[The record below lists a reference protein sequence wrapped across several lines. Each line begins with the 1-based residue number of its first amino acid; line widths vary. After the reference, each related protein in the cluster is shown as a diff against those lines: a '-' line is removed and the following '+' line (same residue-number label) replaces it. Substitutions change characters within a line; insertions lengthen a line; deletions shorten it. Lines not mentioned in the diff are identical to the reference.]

1 MDRFTILHTNDIH
14 GHIELLAHAASLI
27 AAIRAAEAPQ
37 PVIYLDGGD
46 SEEASVRLSN
56 LTKGVVMHHLLTAA
70 GCDAAVVGNASPLR
84 YGYQVLADQAAAAG
98 YPLLLANMRLPDGS
112 PVPGVQPTA
121 MLELAGHRL
130 GLIGVTSEVEGMYET
145 WFGVTMLPVV
155 PLVREL
161 AAALRQDGAEGIVLL
176 SHLGLDLD
184 RSVAAELQV
193 DVNIIIGGHS
203 HSLLPNG
210 EWVGDVLIAQAGQFA
225 GHVGRLDL
233 GWEDGI
239 LRVIGASCLPVTEE
253 LPPSAAVLAAAEAQE
268 AAVVPLLNQ
277 VIGELAQPLDFADD
291 RECGVANLMADALRA
306 RMQADVSVVGA
317 GEAFTGPLPAG
328 PLSRLALYDVCS
340 SSANPGVVALSGTQ
354 LQTMVSC
361 GLDPAFAAE
370 RPRTLRGAARGLLHL
385 SGAVVCDGQLLIDS
399 QPVEA
404 DRLYQVAGSDWELGT
419 LGGYVAAEWQLD
431 PAYEVPTIL
440 REALEEYLAAHSPV
454 VVTMGRLG

>member
-14 GHIELLAHAASLI
+14 GHIEPLARAASLI
-27 AAIRAAEAPQ
+27 ATLRAAEAPQ

-56 LTKGVVMHHLLTAA
+56 LTKGVAMHHLLTAA

-84 YGYQVLADQAAAAG
+84 YGYQVLADQAAAAS
-98 YPLLLANMRLPDGS
+98 YPLLLANMRLSDGS

-121 MLELAGHRL
+121 MLKLAGHRL
-130 GLIGVTSEVEGMYET
+130 GLIGVTSEAEGMYET
-145 WFGVTMLPVV
+145 WFGVTMLPIV

-161 AAALRQDGAEGIVLL
+161 AAALRQDGADGIVLL

-184 RSVAAELQV
+184 RSVAAELQA

-210 EWVGDVLIAQAGQFA
+210 EWVGDVLIVQAGQF
-225 GHVGRLDL
+225 
-233 GWEDGI
+233 
-239 LRVIGASCLPVTEE
+239 IGAACLPVTDE
-253 LPPSAAVLAAAEAQE
+253 LSPSTEVLAAAQAQE
-268 AAVVPLLNQ
+268 AAVLSMLNQ

-328 PLSRLALYDVCS
+328 PLARLALYDVCS
-340 SSANPGVVALSGTQ
+340 SSANPGVVALSGAQ
-354 LQTMVSC
+354 LQTMVSR

-385 SGAVVCDGQLLIDS
+385 SGAVVRDGQLLIDG
-399 QPVEA
+399 QPVKA
-404 DRLYQVAGSDWELGT
+404 DRLYRVAGSDWELGT

-440 REALEEYLAAHSPV
+440 REALEDYLATNSPV